1 MSEDSLLIVDDEPNV
16 ISALKRIFM
25 DEPYKVYSAGGALEA
40 METLKTYSV
49 KVVISD
55 EGMPEITGSEFLS
68 MVRLDYPNIV
78 RIMLTGH
85 ASIEAAM
92 KAINEGEI
100 YRFFLKPWN
109 ELELRFAV
117 RSAFEKYD
125 LEEENRR
132 LLEIVKR
139 QSVDLKLIE
148 KQFPGITEIKRDES
162 GRIILAAIP
171 EEDIAQIVSECERK
185 WE

>member
-1 MSEDSLLIVDDEPNV
+1 MPENNLLIVDDEPNV
-16 ISALKRIFM
+16 ISALKRVFL
-25 DEPYKVYSAGGALEA
+25 DDPYLVYSANSALEG
-40 METLKTYSV
+40 MEVLKDNRI

-55 EGMPEITGSEFLS
+55 EKMPEITGSEFLS
-68 MVRLDYPNIV
+68 MVRRDYPDIV

-109 ELELRFAV
+109 ELELRLAV

-125 LEEENRR
+125 LEGENKR
-132 LLEIVKR
+132 LL
-139 QSVDLKLIE
+139 SVIKKQAADLELIE
-148 KQFPGITEIKRDES
+148 EQYPGITKVRHDKN
-162 GRIILAAIP
+162 GRIVLP
-171 EEDIAQIVSECERK
+171 TVPDKETEQIVSKYEKDLE
-185 WE
+185 